1 MEMINRITNPGQVL
15 ITAPVGGLVANDA
28 YYDGARFGVLPNDI
42 AAGEEGYMVTEGCFE
57 LAFAG
62 GSTPAKNARAFW
74 DPTEKKV
81 YGAWSAGRAT
91 CGTFYQAAATDD
103 ATCQIQINQ
112 GLVDDG
118 ESGDITGVAPGT
130 GLTGGG
136 TTGTVTLACNF
147 GTEEGTVCEGN
158 DSRLSDDRDPTAHAA
173 SHAAG
178 QADAVAPSAIGA
190 QAVVGAAVENN
201 LASWDA
207 AGSTKDSGITAAS
220 ITGAVTMGLIHND
233 QMRNSTNLAQSLAD
247 ATETVVDLEDAELV
261 GDVTYA
267 AGTTSLATI
276 PVGGTGL
283 YAIVYGAM
291 FAAGAGTYNRL
302 VININGVT
310 RTADEE
316 TPDNANPI
324 EVVGNTMLRLAAG
337 DTVGLYAK
345 QDSGGA
351 LDVTAAY
358 MAIQRLQ

>member
-136 TTGTVTLACNF
+136 TTGTVTLACDF
-147 GTEEGTVCEGN
+147 GTGEGTVCEGN

-173 SHAAG
+173 SHATGESDAIAPADIGAATADHTHDAG
-178 QADAVAPSAIGA
+178 DIAYDNDAVPAVADIGSAMD
-190 QAVVGAAVENN
+190 AVIDYIRQLPKVKRITVAINESTGT
-201 LASWDA
+201 S
-207 AGSTKDSGITAAS
+207 AGD
-220 ITGAVTMGLIHND
+220 
-233 QMRNSTNLAQSLAD
+233 
-247 ATETVVDLEDAELV
+247 
-261 GDVTYA
+261 
-267 AGTTSLATI
+267 TSLA
-276 PVGGTGL
+276 
-283 YAIVYGAM
+283 
-291 FAAGAGTYNRL
+291 
-302 VININGVT
+302 
-310 RTADEE
+310 
-316 TPDNANPI
+316 
-324 EVVGNTMLRLAAG
+324 
-337 DTVGLYAK
+337 
-345 QDSGGA
+345 GGA
-351 LDVTAAY
+351 VQSIVPVSGVDKFPIACAIDGTTGVITLTLEDVSAAEAVY
-358 MAIQRLQ
+358 DVWVKPVLPV

>member
-15 ITAPVGGLVANDA
+15 ITAPVGGLVAGDA

-136 TTGTVTLACNF
+136 TTGTVTLACDF
-147 GTEEGTVCEGN
+147 GTGEGTVCEGN

-173 SHAAG
+173 SHATGESDAIAPSDIGAAAETHASQHFTAG
-178 QADAVAPSAIGA
+178 DDPIAPADIGAATADHTHDAGDIAYDNDAVPGVTEVEGVLDAIIDYIRVLPKVKQIVVAPSATSGTSVGDTSLIGGR
-190 QAVVGAAVENN
+190 VTGIVPV
-201 LASWDA
+201 
-207 AGSTKDSGITAAS
+207 SG
-220 ITGAVTMGLIHND
+220 ND
-233 QMRNSTNLAQSLAD
+233 QPVASVAIDGTTGVITLTLAD
-247 ATETVVDLEDAELV
+247 ASTAEATF
-261 GDVTYA
+261 DVWVQ
-267 AGTTSLATI
+267 
-276 PVGGTGL
+276 PVL
-283 YAIVYGAM
+283 PA
-291 FAAGAGTYNRL
+291 
-302 VININGVT
+302 
-310 RTADEE
+310 
-316 TPDNANPI
+316 
-324 EVVGNTMLRLAAG
+324 
-337 DTVGLYAK
+337 
-345 QDSGGA
+345 
-351 LDVTAAY
+351 
-358 MAIQRLQ
+358 